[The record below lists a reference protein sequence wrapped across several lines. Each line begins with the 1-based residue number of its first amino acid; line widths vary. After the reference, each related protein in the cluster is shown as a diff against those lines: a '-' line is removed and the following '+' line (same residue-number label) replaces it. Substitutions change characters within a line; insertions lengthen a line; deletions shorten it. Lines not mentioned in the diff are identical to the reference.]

1 MKLPPHLTIKNGHLN
16 IGGHDCVIL
25 AEKYGTPL
33 YVTSED
39 RICEHFRD
47 YKKALSARYDRVQ
60 VLFAAK
66 ANGNLAVMR
75 ALAQWAP
82 GPMSSPAVNSHLPL
96 RPACRHRNCSLTA
109 VQKQKLILPLPY
121 STA

>member
-1 MKLPPHLTIKNGHLN
+1 MKLPPHLTIRNGHLN
-16 IGGHDCVIL
+16 IGSQDCVSL
-25 AEKYGTPL
+25 AETYGTPL

-47 YKKALSARYDRVQ
+47 YLQSLSTRYPKVQ

-75 ALAQWAP
+75 ALAQLGAGADVFSSGELMLALEAGMP
-82 GPMSSPAVNSHLPL
+82 GKK
-96 RPACRHRNCSLTA
+96 TA
-109 VQKQKLILPLPY
+109 L
-121 STA
+121 